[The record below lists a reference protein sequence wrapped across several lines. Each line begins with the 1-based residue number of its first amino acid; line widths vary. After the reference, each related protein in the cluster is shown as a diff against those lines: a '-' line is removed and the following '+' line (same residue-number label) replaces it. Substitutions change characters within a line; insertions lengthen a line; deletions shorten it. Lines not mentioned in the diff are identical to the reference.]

1 MKFTDLHLSQYIQ
14 DSLDSL
20 SYLEATPIQ
29 ELVIG
34 QFSERTDL
42 IALAQTGTGK
52 TGSFVIPILNE
63 LEKQSYNDIEV
74 LILCPTREIAQQT
87 SLYIRKIDK
96 EERYPVATIVGGVD
110 VDLQLEDLKK
120 DIRIIVATPGR
131 LIDHIDRGSVNL
143 DNIRDYIL
151 DEADQMLTLGFLPS
165 LERLQKILPTEKRTL
180 LFSATMSDEVK
191 ALCKTMIPEA
201 KKIELQ
207 KKDMISK
214 DLKQELYYIEQDNK
228 QLLLIEMLRKL
239 SPDDTAIV
247 FAKMKTEA
255 DRLSDFLNQAGFEAD
270 RLHSDRS
277 QYARED
283 IISRLQDKSLR
294 LLVATDIAAR
304 GIDIDHITHIF
315 NYDLP
320 QNTDSFVHRI
330 GRTARN
336 GRSGKAITLCDP
348 SEIKK
353 LGDVQKLIKQQIP
366 VINNHTFDNMYLKKA
381 MAKIDNTNKKTKKG
395 RPSHR
400 R

>member
-1 MKFTDLHLSQYIQ
+1 MKFADLHLSQYIK
-14 DSLDSL
+14 DSLVSL
-20 SYLEATPIQ
+20 SYVEATPIQ
-29 ELVIG
+29 ELVIS
-34 QFSERTDL
+34 QFSEGSDL

-52 TGSFVIPILNE
+52 TGSFVIPILNN
-63 LEKQSYNDIEV
+63 LEREETRGIEV
-74 LILCPTREIAQQT
+74 LILCPTRELAQQT
-87 SLYIRKIDK
+87 SLYVQKIDK
-96 EERYPVATIVGGVD
+96 ENRFPVATLVGGVD
-110 VDLQLEDLKK
+110 VELQLEDLKK
-120 DIRIIVATPGR
+120 DIRITIATPGR
-131 LIDHIDRGSVNL
+131 LIDHIDRGSIQL
-143 DNIRDYIL
+143 DKIKNYIL

-165 LERLQKILPTEKRTL
+165 LERLQKLLPSEKQTL

-191 ALCKTMIPEA
+191 TLCKTMIPEA

-207 KKDMISK
+207 KTDLVSK

-239 SPDDTAIV
+239 SQEDTAIV

-283 IISRLQDKSLR
+283 IILRLQNKSLR

-304 GIDIDHITHIF
+304 GIDIDHITHIY

-336 GRSGKAITLCDP
+336 GRSGKAITFCDP

-353 LGDVQKLIKQQIP
+353 LGEVQKLIKLQIP

-381 MAKIDNTNKKTKKG
+381 MAKVTADNKKTKKG
-395 RPSHR
+395 RNFR
-400 R
+400 RR

>member
-1 MKFTDLHLSQYIQ
+1 MKFADLNLSQYIKE
-14 DSLDSL
+14 SLASL
-20 SYLEATPIQ
+20 SYVEATPIQ
-29 ELVIG
+29 ALVIS
-34 QFSERTDL
+34 QFAEGNDL

-52 TGSFVIPILNE
+52 TGSFVIPILNI
-63 LEKQSYNDIEV
+63 LEKEEANGVEV
-74 LILCPTREIAQQT
+74 LILCPTRELAQQT
-87 SLYIRKIDK
+87 SLYIQKIDI
-96 EERYPVATIVGGVD
+96 EGRYPVATLVGGVD
-110 VDLQLEDLKK
+110 VELQLEDLKK

-131 LIDHIDRGSVNL
+131 LIDHLDRESIKF
-143 DNIRDYIL
+143 DSIRHYIL

-165 LERLQKILPTEKRTL
+165 LERLQTLLPKDKKTL

-191 ALCKTMIPEA
+191 KLCKNMIPDA
-201 KKIELQ
+201 RKIELQ
-207 KKDMISK
+207 QKDMISK
-214 DLKQELYYIEQDNK
+214 NLRQELYYIEQDNK

-239 SPDDTAIV
+239 SADDTAVV

-255 DRLSDFLNQAGFEAD
+255 DRLSDFLNQAGFETD

-283 IISRLQDKSLR
+283 IIERLQNKSLR

-304 GIDIDHITHIF
+304 GIDIDHITHIY

-353 LGDVQKLIKQQIP
+353 LREVQKLIKQQIP
-366 VINNHTFDNMYLKKA
+366 VIDNHTFDNMYLKKA
-381 MAKIDNTNKKTKKG
+381 MAKVASENKKTKKG
-395 RPSHR
+395 RNFR
-400 R
+400 RR

>member
-353 LGDVQKLIKQQIP
+353 LGDVQKLIKLQIP

>member
-1 MKFTDLHLSQYIQ
+1 MKFSDLHLSQYIK
-14 DSLDSL
+14 DSLNAL
-20 SYLEATPIQ
+20 SYVVATTIQ
-29 ELVIG
+29 ELVIS
-34 QFSERTDL
+34 QFSERSDL
-42 IALAQTGTGK
+42 IALAQTGSGK
-52 TGSFVIPILNE
+52 TGSFVIPILNN
-63 LEKQSYNDIEV
+63 LEKEEPKGIEV

-87 SLYIRKIDK
+87 SVYIKKIDN
-96 EERYPVATIVGGVD
+96 ENRYPVATLVGGVD
-110 VDLQLEDLKK
+110 VEIQLEDLKK
-120 DIRIIVATPGR
+120 DIRIVVATPGR
-131 LIDHIDRGSVNL
+131 LIDHLDRKSIHL
-143 DNIRDYIL
+143 DNIKDYIL

-165 LERLQKILPTEKRTL
+165 LERLQKVLPKEKLTL
-180 LFSATMSDEVK
+180 LFSATMSEEVK
-191 ALCKTMIPEA
+191 ALCKTMIPGA

-207 KKDMISK
+207 QKDLISK
-214 DLKQELYYIEQDNK
+214 NLKQELYYIEQDNK

-239 SPDDTAIV
+239 STDETAIV

-277 QYARED
+277 QYAREE
-283 IISRLQDKSLR
+283 IISRLQNKSLR

-336 GRSGKAITLCDP
+336 GRPGKAITLCDP

-353 LGDVQKLIKQQIP
+353 LGEVQRLIKLQLP

-381 MAKIDNTNKKTKKG
+381 LAKVTADNKKSKKG
-395 RPSHR
+395 RNFR
-400 R
+400 RR